1 MRVHAVTGSPGT
13 GKHAAAAAAC
23 RQAGLR
29 AVDLGEA
36 AAGLG
41 LCEYDASD
49 GTSDVDVRA
58 LAGALFRGGGGGGAL
73 LSDGCVAVGHL
84 APYVIPPDRAGTIVV
99 LRRSPYE
106 LEEVYAR
113 RGYGAAKA
121 ADNLG
126 AEILG
131 VVAHDAAR
139 LAAGGGGAAVAQVD
153 TTGSTVRETARAVA
167 GLLQLRGGRG
177 AAGRG
182 RGWGAGGI
190 DWLALVAERGD
201 LQRFFPAAGKLT

>member
-1 MRVHAVTGSPGT
+1 M
-13 GKHAAAAAAC
+13 
-23 RQAGLR
+23 
-29 AVDLGEA
+29 
-36 AAGLG
+36 
-41 LCEYDASD
+41 
-49 GTSDVDVRA
+49 
-58 LAGALFRGGGGGGAL
+58 
-73 LSDGCVAVGHL
+73 
-84 APYVIPPDRAGTIVV
+84 IPPDRAGTIVV

-139 LAAGGGGAAVAQVD
+139 LAAGGGGAVAQVD

-167 GLLQLRGGRG
+167 ELLQLRGGRG
-177 AAGRG
+177 AADGGRG
-182 RGWGAGGI
+182 GGEGGI